1 MTSQTETHERISSA
15 FRQALPALLGV
26 LAFALALLGQE
37 RFVIDDRSRLH
48 EGILLFALAALCL
61 AVARHL
67 LRYPAAP
74 PAHPQPRA
82 STEHV
87 ESALRG
93 LLWRWAATGLGIL
106 IIGLVLAVLADSVPP
121 PSYVPLFWGW
131 VLASALVTGAWV
143 LPGEFKIQ
151 NSKLKMNDNG
161 NGEPRPSPSIL
172 HFAFSPNGGLKVILN
187 SIRGWARLHQWDLVA
202 VGSVTLLAAVLRFPD
217 LATALPTINGDEGS
231 VGLEVRRVLAGELRN
246 PFGLIWG
253 PHSSLMAFI
262 YAGLGRLFGFSIGSM
277 RLLSA
282 VLGTLAV
289 PALYALARILM
300 GRRVAIVAA
309 LFLVALPMHLH
320 YSRTAFV
327 LVWDSLT
334 APAVLAAFWW
344 GMRREQN
351 ETWPFALAGLLAAI
365 GQYAYTGSRLVV
377 ILVALWLVYLV
388 LFDSEPLRGKG
399 LHLLV
404 MALVFAVVVSPHY
417 LNAVQDPNLFN
428 SRINQEGILQ
438 NGWLRNEAQGRAE
451 SPLYV
456 LWDQFRRAL
465 FGFAFFP
472 DRSGAWNSGTPL
484 APPLLGLGLF
494 LGLIVTLRRW
504 RDPAILLLHG
514 WFWSVILTAGML
526 TLNPPTSNRL
536 ISAIPAV
543 CIFAALGWE
552 SMARALARAWDG
564 ERQRRLAA
572 VLLALFAGVTLFTGV
587 HAHQRYLANN
597 RFGGTEAV
605 IATRVGYTLAAMPQE
620 TTLVLMG
627 APLVYSDI
635 SPLVF
640 LTPGYTRRDIIDP
653 LTAPPSDLETGNP
666 LLFAILPGR
675 ESDMNYVLQ
684 AFPDGQLTQVHAPD
698 NGELLYYQIAVTP

>member
-1 MTSQTETHERISSA
+1 MTSQTETQERISSA
-15 FRQALPALLGV
+15 FRQVLPALLGV
-26 LAFALALLGQE
+26 LAFALALLGQK

-74 PAHPQPRA
+74 PALPRPRA

-87 ESALRG
+87 ESAPRG
-93 LLWRWAATGLGIL
+93 LLWRWAASGVGIL
-106 IIGLVLAVLADSVPP
+106 IIGLVFAVLADSVPP
-121 PSYVPLFWGW
+121 PSYVPLLWGW
-131 VLASALVTGAWV
+131 VLASVLVTGAWL

-151 NSKLKMNDNG
+151 NSKLKMNDTG
-161 NGEPRPSPSIL
+161 IGEPRPSPSIL
-172 HFAFSPNGGLKVILN
+172 HFAFSILN
-187 SIRGWARLHQWDLVA
+187 SVRGWARLHQWDLVA

-231 VGLEVRRVLAGELRN
+231 VGLEVRRVLADELRN
-246 PFGLIWG
+246 PFTLIWG

-351 ETWPFALAGLLAAI
+351 ETWPFALAGLLAAV

-377 ILVALWLVYLV
+377 ILIMLWLVYLV
-388 LFDSEPLRGKG
+388 VFDSEPLRGKG

-417 LNAVQDPNLFN
+417 LNAVQEPDLFN
-428 SRINQEGILQ
+428 S
-438 NGWLRNEAQGRAE
+438 LRPVG
-451 SPLYV
+451 PV
-456 LWDQFRRAL
+456 
-465 FGFAFFP
+465 P
-472 DRSGAWNSGTPL
+472 PL
-484 APPLLGLGLF
+484 ALRLRLL
-494 LGLIVTLRRW
+494 
-504 RDPAILLLHG
+504 P
-514 WFWSVILTAGML
+514 
-526 TLNPPTSNRL
+526 
-536 ISAIPAV
+536 
-543 CIFAALGWE
+543 
-552 SMARALARAWDG
+552 
-564 ERQRRLAA
+564 
-572 VLLALFAGVTLFTGV
+572 
-587 HAHQRYLANN
+587 
-597 RFGGTEAV
+597 
-605 IATRVGYTLAAMPQE
+605 
-620 TTLVLMG
+620 
-627 APLVYSDI
+627 
-635 SPLVF
+635 
-640 LTPGYTRRDIIDP
+640 
-653 LTAPPSDLETGNP
+653 
-666 LLFAILPGR
+666 
-675 ESDMNYVLQ
+675 
-684 AFPDGQLTQVHAPD
+684 
-698 NGELLYYQIAVTP
+698 

>member
-1 MTSQTETHERISSA
+1 MTSQTETQERISSA
-15 FRQALPALLGV
+15 FRQALPALLGI

-37 RFVIDDRSRLH
+37 RFVIDDRGRLH

-74 PAHPQPRA
+74 PALPRPRA
-82 STEHV
+82 AEASV
-87 ESALRG
+87 ESAPRG
-93 LLWRWAATGLGIL
+93 LLWRWAATGVGIL
-106 IIGLVLAVLADSVPP
+106 IICLVLAVLADSVPP
-121 PSYVPLFWGW
+121 PSYEPLFWGW
-131 VLASALVTGAWV
+131 VLASVLVTGAWL

-151 NSKLKMNDNG
+151 KEKLKMN
-161 NGEPRPSPSIL
+161 GERRESALSSIL

-187 SIRGWARLHQWDLVA
+187 SFRWDLVA

-217 LATALPTINGDEGS
+217 LASALPTINGDEGS

-253 PHSSLMAFI
+253 SHSGLVAFI
-262 YAGLGRLFGFSIGSM
+262 MASFARVLGPSVGSL
-277 RLLSA
+277 RLLGA
-282 VLGTLAV
+282 TLGTLAI
-289 PALYALARILM
+289 PATYLLARLLT
-300 GRRVAIVAA
+300 GRRLAVVAA
-309 LFLVALPMHLH
+309 LFLAAAPLHLH
-320 YSRTAFV
+320 YSRLA
-327 LVWDSLT
+327 LVNAWDSFT
-334 APAVLAAFWW
+334 FPTVLAALWW
-344 GMRREQN
+344 GMRRDQR
-351 ETWPFALAGLLAAI
+351 ETWPFALAGLVAGL
-365 GQYAYTGSRLVV
+365 GQYPYVGSRLIVIIVV
-377 ILVALWLVYLV
+377 LWLVYLV

-417 LNAVQDPNLFN
+417 LNAVQEPDLFN

-438 NGWLRNEAQGRAE
+438 NGWLRNEAQARAE

-494 LGLIVTLRRW
+494 LGLIASLRRW
-504 RDPAILLLHG
+504 RDPAVLLLHG
-514 WFWSVILTAGML
+514 WFWAVILTAGML

-552 SMARALARAWDG
+552 GMARALARAWRG
-564 ERQRRLAA
+564 ERQRRVAV

-597 RFGGTEAV
+597 RFGGTEAL
-605 IATRVGYTLAAMPQE
+605 IATRVGYTLAEMPQE

-653 LTAPPSDLETGNP
+653 LTAPPTDLDTGNP

-675 ESDMNYVLQ
+675 ESDMNFVLQ

-698 NGELLYYQIAVTP
+698 NGELLYYQIAITP

>member
-1 MTSQTETHERISSA
+1 MTSQTETQERISSA

-74 PAHPQPRA
+74 PALPRPRA
-82 STEHV
+82 ITTGI
-87 ESALRG
+87 ESAPRG
-93 LLWRWAATGLGIL
+93 LLLRWAATGVGIL

-131 VLASALVTGAWV
+131 VLASVLVTGAWL
-143 LPGEFKIQ
+143 LPGEFNWKT
-151 NSKLKMNDNG
+151 G
-161 NGEPRPSPSIL
+161 GERREVWSS
-172 HFAFSPNGGLKVILN
+172 ILN
-187 SIRGWARLHQWDLVA
+187 SVRAWTRLHQWDLLA

-217 LATALPTINGDEGS
+217 LATALPTINGDEAS

-246 PFGLIWG
+246 PFSLIWG
-253 PHSSLMAFI
+253 SHSGLVAFI
-262 YAGLGRLFGFSIGSM
+262 MASFARVLGPSVGSF
-277 RLLSA
+277 RLLGA
-282 VLGTLAV
+282 ILGTLAV
-289 PALYALARILM
+289 PATYLLARLLT
-300 GRRVAIVAA
+300 GRHLAVVAA
-309 LFLVALPMHLH
+309 LFLAAVPLHLH
-320 YSRTAFV
+320 YSRLA
-327 LVWDSLT
+327 LVNAWDSFT
-334 APAVLAAFWW
+334 FPAVLAALWW
-344 GMRREQN
+344 GMRRDQR
-351 ETWPFALAGLLAAI
+351 ETWPFALAGLVAGL
-365 GQYAYTGSRLVV
+365 GQYPYVGSRLVV
-377 ILVALWLVYLV
+377 IIVVLWLVYLV
-388 LFDSEPLRGKG
+388 VFDSEPLRGKG

-404 MALVFAVVVSPHY
+404 MAMVFAVVVSPHY
-417 LNAVQDPNLFN
+417 LNAVQEPDLFN

-472 DRSGAWNSGTPL
+472 DRSAAWNPGTPL

-494 LGLIVTLRRW
+494 LGLIVSLRRW
-504 RDPAILLLHG
+504 RDPTVLLLHG
-514 WFWSVILTAGML
+514 WFWSVILSAGML

-536 ISAIPAV
+536 ISAVPAV

-552 SMARALARAWDG
+552 GMARALARAWDG
-564 ERQRRLAA
+564 ERQRWLAA
-572 VLLALFAGVTLFTGV
+572 ILLALFAGVTLFTGV

-597 RFGGTEAV
+597 RFGGTEAL
-605 IATRVGYTLAAMPQE
+605 IATRVGYTLAQMPQE
-620 TTLVLMG
+620 TTLVMMG

-640 LTPGYTRRDIIDP
+640 LTPSYTRRDIIDP
-653 LTAPPSDLETGNP
+653 LTAPPTDLETGNP
-666 LLFAILPGR
+666 LLFVILPGR

-684 AFPDGQLTQVHAPD
+684 AFPDGQLTQAHAPD